1 MPLNLNPD
9 SAEGQA
15 IQRWLS
21 YLDEHDKG
29 GRAELRRA
37 STVLSAAMCR
47 ATHRLHRQL
56 DTICQGDMSETQR
69 DRLAMAC
76 ALMAHIK
83 NPGALPLPQAMSER
97 KQGSDRI
104 PVSEL
109 RFRRLLDA
117 HDDEALFSGLRRVL
131 PLIDGLVCP
140 VQLTR
145 DVLFW
150 GDRVKRDWAYAY
162 RWPDHH

>member
-1 MPLNLNPD
+1 MPLNLTPS

-21 YLDEHDKG
+21 YLEEHDRG

-37 STVLSAAMCR
+37 SSVLSAAMCQ
-47 ATHRLHRQL
+47 ATHRLYRQL
-56 DTICQGDMSETQR
+56 DTICQGDMSEKQR

-83 NPGALPLPQAMSER
+83 KAGALPMPQAMSER
-97 KQGSDRI
+97 QPGSDRNA
-104 PVSEL
+104 VSEL

-140 VQLTR
+140 VLLAR

-150 GDRVKRDWAYAY
+150 GDTVKRTWAYNY
-162 RWPDHH
+162 RWPDHS

>member
-9 SAEGQA
+9 SPEGQC
-15 IQRWLS
+15 IQRWLT
-21 YLDEHDKG
+21 YLDEHDRG

-37 STVLSAAMCR
+37 SSVLSAAMCQ

-56 DTICQGDMSETQR
+56 DTICQGDISDKQR

-83 NPGALPLPQAMSER
+83 QPGRLPLPQAMSER
-97 KQGSDRI
+97 TPGADRN

-117 HDDEALFSGLRRVL
+117 HDDEALLSGLRRVL
-131 PLIDGLVCP
+131 PLIDGHVCP
-140 VQLTR
+140 VLLTR
-145 DVLFW
+145 DVVFW
-150 GDRVKRDWAYAY
+150 GDTVKRAWAYDY
-162 RWPDHH
+162 RWPDHA

>member
-1 MPLNLNPD
+1 MPLNLNPA

-21 YLDEHDKG
+21 YLGEHDKG

-37 STVLSAAMCR
+37 SSVLAAAMCQ
-47 ATHRLHRQL
+47 ATHRLYRQL
-56 DTICQGDMSETQR
+56 DAICQGDISETQR
-69 DRLAMAC
+69 ERLAMAC
-76 ALMAHIK
+76 ALMAHVK
-83 NPGALPLPQAMSER
+83 KPGTLPLPQAMSER
-97 KQGSDRI
+97 KPGSDRI

-117 HDDEALFSGLRRVL
+117 HDNEALFSGLRRVL

-150 GDRVKRDWAYAY
+150 GDTVKRTWAYDY
-162 RWPDHH
+162 RWPDHK

>member
-1 MPLNLNPD
+1 MPLNLNPG

-37 STVLSAAMCR
+37 SSVLSAAMCQ

-83 NPGALPLPQAMSER
+83 KPGALPLPQAMSER

-140 VQLTR
+140 VLLAR
-145 DVLFW
+145 DVVFW
-150 GDRVKRDWAYAY
+150 GDRVKRTWAYDY
-162 RWPDHH
+162 RWPDHS

>member
-1 MPLNLNPD
+1 MPLNLTPD

-21 YLDEHDKG
+21 YLEEHDKG
-29 GRAELRRA
+29 GRTELRRA
-37 STVLSAAMCR
+37 SSVLSAAMCQ

-56 DTICQGDMSETQR
+56 DAICQGDMSETQR

-76 ALMAHIK
+76 ALMSHLK
-83 NPGALPLPQAMSER
+83 KPGPLPLPQAMSER
-97 KQGSDRI
+97 KPGGDRI

-150 GDRVKRDWAYAY
+150 GDTVKREWAYAY
-162 RWPDHH
+162 RWPERN

>member
-1 MPLNLNPD
+1 MPLNLTPG
-9 SAEGQA
+9 SAEGLA
-15 IQRWLS
+15 IDRWLN

-37 STVLSAAMCR
+37 SSVLAAAMCQ

-56 DTICQGDMSETQR
+56 DAICQGDMNEAQR

-83 NPGALPLPQAMSER
+83 KPGPLPLPQAMSER
-97 KQGSDRI
+97 KPGSDRI

-150 GDRVKRDWAYAY
+150 GDTVKRAWAYDY
-162 RWPDHH
+162 RWPDHN

>member
-1 MPLNLNPD
+1 MPLNLTPS

-37 STVLSAAMCR
+37 SSVLSAAMCQ
-47 ATHRLHRQL
+47 ATHRLHRQM

-83 NPGALPLPQAMSER
+83 KPGPLPLPQAMSER

-145 DVLFW
+145 DVVFW
-150 GDRVKRDWAYAY
+150 GDRVKRTWAYDY
-162 RWPDHH
+162 RWPDHN

>member
-1 MPLNLNPD
+1 MPLNLNSD
-9 SAEGQA
+9 SAEGHA
-15 IQRWLS
+15 IRSWLS
-21 YLDEHDKG
+21 HLEEHDKG
-29 GRAELRRA
+29 GRAQLRRA
-37 STVLSAAMCR
+37 SSVLSAAMCQ
-47 ATHRLHRQL
+47 ATHRLHSQL
-56 DTICQGDMSETQR
+56 DTICQGDISGTQR
-69 DRLAMAC
+69 ERIAMAC

-83 NPGALPLPQAMSER
+83 KQGPLAMPQAMSER
-97 KQGSDRI
+97 QPGSERN

-150 GDRVKRDWAYAY
+150 GDTVRRDWAYAY
-162 RWPDHH
+162 RWPERN

>member
-1 MPLNLNPD
+1 MPLNLNPE
-9 SAEGQA
+9 SAEGHA
-15 IQRWLS
+15 IKRWLS
-21 YLDEHDKG
+21 HLDEHDKG

-37 STVLSAAMCR
+37 PSVLSAAMCQ

-56 DTICQGDMSETQR
+56 DTICQGDMSDTQR

-83 NPGALPLPQAMSER
+83 NPGPLPLPQAMSER
-97 KQGSDRI
+97 KPGSERI

-131 PLIDGLVCP
+131 PLIDGHVCP
-140 VQLTR
+140 VLLAR
-145 DVLFW
+145 DVVFW
-150 GDRVKRDWAYAY
+150 GDTVKRTWAYDY
-162 RWPDHH
+162 RWPDHN

>member
-15 IQRWLS
+15 IRCWLS

-37 STVLSAAMCR
+37 SSVLSAAMCQ

-56 DTICQGDMSETQR
+56 DTICQGDMSEIQR

-83 NPGALPLPQAMSER
+83 KPGALPLPQAMSER

-117 HDDEALFSGLRRVL
+117 HDDEALLSGLRRVL

-140 VQLTR
+140 VLLAR
-145 DVLFW
+145 DVVFW
-150 GDRVKRDWAYAY
+150 GDRVKRTWAYDY
-162 RWPDHH
+162 RWPDHS